1 MRKSDLRQKIK
12 SSATLLAEAV
22 FFAGFVYVASVI
34 PNFLKQYTF
43 DVQIVPTVNADTPI
57 YSNDG
62 GDGSGSG
69 SGDGWGNNNGV
80 GDSADGACDGNAD
93 SPDSCDTY

>member
-1 MRKSDLRQKIK
+1 MRKSNLRQKIK

-43 DVQIVPTVNADTPI
+43 DVQIVPTVNADTPTSS
-57 YSNDG
+57 YDG
-62 GDGSGSG
+62 GYGTGY
-69 SGDGWGNNNGV
+69 GWGNHNGA

-93 SPDSCDTY
+93 GPDSCDAY